1 MVKNYVSALHCNF
14 FVDLAE
20 NSFDQGGESEQ
31 IDSENE
37 NLQKISKRRKFSRR
51 DAKICS
57 TNEEDLMRE
66 EFFAL
71 SNSEGDDEKG
81 RRKKSRKEKKV
92 RKSCECCNQ
101 VRTYVD
107 KFSKL
112 FYSPNFKMTS
122 TYTKVSQ
129 IRILD
134 PLNKSCLQTS
144 GYRTLSA

>member
-101 VRTYVD
+101 VH
-107 KFSKL
+107 
-112 FYSPNFKMTS
+112 M
-122 TYTKVSQ
+122 
-129 IRILD
+129 
-134 PLNKSCLQTS
+134 
-144 GYRTLSA
+144 